1 VRDILSV
8 ARLMLDHDD
17 NLAFRKC
24 LSTNLASGIGKI
36 SIQELRNIAEKKT
49 GELLGCFKFH

>member
-1 VRDILSV
+1 
-8 ARLMLDHDD
+8 MLDHDD

-36 SIQELRNIAEKKT
+36 SIQELRNIAEKKRVNYWDV
-49 GELLGCFKFH
+49 LSSIDDYSSL